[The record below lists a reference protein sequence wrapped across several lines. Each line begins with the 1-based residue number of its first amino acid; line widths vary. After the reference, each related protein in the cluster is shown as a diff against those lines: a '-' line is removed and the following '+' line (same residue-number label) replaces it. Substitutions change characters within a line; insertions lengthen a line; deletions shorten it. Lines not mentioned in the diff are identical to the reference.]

1 MQEDVFI
8 LRLISVVCG
17 HEFIGEVIALGE
29 SFGPDAS
36 GRPSLY
42 STLKIGDKVVAPFT
56 VSCGECQYVAPAI
69 FNKEKALIICPQL
82 LPGRLH
88 MPMHSL
94 GLVWNPQSTWRAS
107 TVRESAQGRRNALQS

>member
-17 HEFIGEVIALGE
+17 HEFIGEVIALGD

-56 VSCGECQYVAPAI
+56 VSCGECQYVVPAI
-69 FNKEKALIICPQL
+69 FNKEKALIICPAIAGQASHADAFTRPCL
-82 LPGRLH
+82 ESPVYLEGK
-88 MPMHSL
+88 HS
-94 GLVWNPQSTWRAS
+94 T
-107 TVRESAQGRRNALQS
+107 